1 MIMFFFFLEELLV
14 YNYIL
19 KGNSASF
26 AHQSEIAGLS
36 STGYLK
42 KRCTKPFMD
51 PEEAAC
57 DLIHCLALIL
67 H

>member
-1 MIMFFFFLEELLV
+1 M